1 MGPWPAELADLT
13 DNEVIERAR
22 HFQHQL
28 RIAPREHPGN
38 DRLITEWG
46 AVCRELNRRGMTDV
60 VTEGSAPGSV
70 IFGQFGAE

>member
-1 MGPWPAELADLT
+1 MGPWPAELADLA

-22 HFQHQL
+22 HL
-28 RIAPREHPGN
+28 R
-38 DRLITEWG
+38 TSSG
-46 AVCRELNRRGMTDV
+46 ACPASTPATAGSSRSGAVVCRELNRRGMCDV

>member
-1 MGPWPAELADLT
+1 MGPWPAELADLD

-22 HFQHQL
+22 NL
-28 RIAPREHPGN
+28 RWELRRMSREHPGR
-38 DRLITEWG
+38 DRLITQWG

-60 VTEGSAPGSV
+60 VTEGSAPGTV